1 MDKIKLQASVRD
13 AHGSNA
19 NKKLR
24 REELV
29 PGVLYQRG
37 EETLNI
43 QILEKELNRVI
54 HEAGTSSIVALD
66 IDGKEKQVIIK
77 DFQRHPYK
85 NMFLHV
91 DLLGVNMDETLRV
104 NVPIVLLNRDNV
116 HVQPSVLMQALNELE
131 IESLPAD
138 IPAQIEY
145 DVEYMELEQS
155 VYVKDLD
162 VDTEKVTIITD
173 LEELVVSLT
182 EPREEV
188 EEEVEDVDPAAV
200 EVIGEDESEEE

>member
-1 MDKIKLQASVRD
+1 MDKIKLQAELREL
-13 AHGSNA
+13 HGSNA

-24 REELV
+24 HEELV

-43 QILEKELNRVI
+43 QILQKELNRVVR
-54 HEAGTSSIVALD
+54 EAGTSSIVALELG
-66 IDGKEKQVIIK
+66 GKERQVIIK
-77 DFQRHPYK
+77 DYQRHPYK

-91 DLLGVNMDETLRV
+91 DLLGVNMNETLKV

-145 DVEYMELEQS
+145 DVEFMELEQS

-162 VDTEKVTIITD
+162 IDTEKVTVITD

-182 EPREEV
+182 EPKEVV
-188 EEEVEDVDPAAV
+188 EEESEEVDPAAV
-200 EVIGEDESEEE
+200 EVIGEETEE